1 MQVNTNSIR
10 LPATPGVTPDA
21 PKASGTPSS
30 EPHFE
35 SAQAL
40 DHALKAE
47 PDVRRDEVERATRL
61 VETKNYPPPELINRL
76 SRLLAE
82 VITHPQS

>member
-1 MQVNTNSIR
+1 MSPEPTK
-10 LPATPGVTPDA
+10 TTKA
-21 PKASGTPSS
+21 PQS

-35 SAQAL
+35 SAAAL
-40 DHALKAE
+40 DQALKAE
-47 PDVRRDEVERATRL
+47 PDVRQEEVERATRL

-82 VITHPQS
+82 VITEPQS